1 MNSSPNILVTYKKSR
16 YEQYVLDEADPDV
29 IRLLAED
36 HLSVRSLKKSHRIHN
51 ESLENICT
59 TLDQR
64 GLTYD
69 RVYRGDTN
77 EIAHYDLI
85 ISVGGDGT
93 VLDLSHRIENT
104 PMLAIN
110 SDPGMSVGFFSAG
123 TASEFPELIDNIV
136 SGHIQP
142 VKLRRFAIKINGTR
156 CGFPVLNDVLVTNS
170 NPAAVSNYLLKV
182 GEHPFEQQTSS
193 GIWISTAAGSTG
205 AIRSAG
211 GIVLPVDS
219 ENLQYLVREPYPPKS
234 GGYRFLKGIQH
245 LSDPIEVISRM
256 REGRVFLDG
265 PHASF
270 AFTIGDLVSVDPGAP
285 SLNIYSLQQT
295 RRTA

>member
-1 MNSSPNILVTYKKSR
+1 MKPSPKILVTYKKSR
-16 YEQYVLDEADPDV
+16 YEQYVLDEADADV

-36 HLSVRSLKKSHRIHN
+36 HLSVRSLADSHRIHN
-51 ESLENICT
+51 ESLESICKA
-59 TLDQR
+59 LDDR
-64 GLTYD
+64 GLIYD
-69 RVYRGDTN
+69 RVFRGDVEN
-77 EIAHYDLI
+77 IDNYDLI

-93 VLDLSHRIENT
+93 VLDLSHRIQNT

-123 TASEFPELIDNIV
+123 TAENFPFLIDDIV
-136 SGHIQP
+136 FGNARP
-142 VKLRRFAIKINGTR
+142 VTLKRFAIKINGVQ
-156 CGFPVLNDVLVTNS
+156 CGFPVLNDVLVTNA

-182 GEHPFEQQTSS
+182 GEHPFEPQMSS
-193 GIWISTAAGSTG
+193 GIWLSTAAGSTG

-211 GIVLPVDS
+211 GFVLPVDS

-245 LSDPIEVISRM
+245 IADPIEVISRM

-265 PHASF
+265 PHTSF
-270 AFTIGDLVSVDPGAP
+270 EFTLGDLVSVDPSAP
-285 SLNIYSLQQT
+285 SLNIYGLQQT

>member
-1 MNSSPNILVTYKKSR
+1 MKPSPNILVTYKKSR

-36 HLSVRSLKKSHRIHN
+36 HLSVRSLAESHRIHN
-51 ESLENICT
+51 ESLESICKN
-59 TLDQR
+59 LDSR
-64 GLTYD
+64 GLAYD
-69 RVYRGDTN
+69 RIYRGDV
-77 EIAHYDLI
+77 EDIDHYDLI

-93 VLDLSHRIENT
+93 VLDLSHRVKNT
-104 PMLAIN
+104 PILAIN
-110 SDPGMSVGFFSAG
+110 SDPNMSVGFFSAG
-123 TASEFPELIDNIV
+123 TADDFPLLIDNIM
-136 SGHIQP
+136 SGNTRPIT
-142 VKLRRFAIKINGTR
+142 LRRFAIKINGTQY
-156 CGFPVLNDVLVTNS
+156 GFPVLNDVLITNA

-211 GIVLPVDS
+211 GFVLPVDS

-245 LSDPIEVISRM
+245 ITDSLEVVSRM

-265 PHASF
+265 PHTSF
-270 AFTIGDLVSVDPGAP
+270 PFTIGDLVSVDPGAP
-285 SLNIYSLQQT
+285 SLNIYGLQQT
-295 RRTA
+295 LRTA

>member
-1 MNSSPNILVTYKKSR
+1 MKSSPKILVTYKKSR

-36 HLSVRSLKKSHRIHN
+36 HLSVRSLTDSHRIHN
-51 ESLENICT
+51 ESLETICDA
-59 TLDQR
+59 LDDR
-64 GLTYD
+64 GLDYD
-69 RVYRGDTN
+69 RVYRGDVEN
-77 EIAHYDLI
+77 IDPYDLI

-93 VLDLSHRIENT
+93 VLDLSHRIQNT

-110 SDPGMSVGFFSAG
+110 SDPAMSVGFFSAG
-123 TASEFPELIDNIV
+123 AAEDFATLIDNILANN
-136 SGHIQP
+136 IRP
-142 VKLRRFAIKINGTR
+142 VTLRRFSIRINGIQ
-156 CGFPVLNDVLVTNS
+156 CGFPVLNDVLVTNA

-182 GEHPFEQQTSS
+182 GDHPFEQQTSS
-193 GIWISTAAGSTG
+193 GIWLSTAAGSTG

-245 LSDPIEVISRM
+245 LTDRIEVISRM

-265 PHASF
+265 PHTSF
-270 AFTIGDLVSVDPGAP
+270 PFTIGDLVSVDTSAP
-285 SLNIYSLQQT
+285 SLNIYGLQQT